1 MNRRQ
6 FLAATAL
13 ACATPITF
21 AQTNARYKIIGF
33 TKPFQEL
40 GHEECA
46 DTVEQIGWDGIEC
59 PVRPKGQIEPDR
71 AADELPKLIEAL
83 KKRGKEISI
92 VTTGITS
99 AADKQAEP
107 LLRTISKLG
116 LKRYRLGSFKYTDKK
131 SIPDQLNEFTAALR
145 DLAALN
151 KQLGL
156 TGAIQNHSG
165 RDYFGAP
172 IWDIWTA
179 IKDLDPQHIGTI
191 FDIGHA
197 TIEGGLSWPIEAR
210 LMEPHLTAVF
220 VKDFKWEKTE
230 RATRMQ
236 WVPLGEGQLT
246 KSYFDWLKKTKFNGP
261 ICHHAEYNHGKGKE
275 LVANLQ
281 RDLKVLR
288 EWLA

>member
-13 ACATPITF
+13 ACAAPITF
-21 AQTNARYKIIGF
+21 AQTAARYKMIGF

-40 GHEECA
+40 NHEQCA
-46 DTVEQIGWDGIEC
+46 DTVAQIGWDGIEC
-59 PVRPKGQIEPDR
+59 PVRPKGQIEPER

-83 KKRGKEISI
+83 KKRGKEITI
-92 VTTGITS
+92 VTTAITS
-99 AADKQAEP
+99 ASEKQTEP

-151 KQLGL
+151 KELGL
-156 TGAIQNHSG
+156 TGAVQNHSG

-179 IKDLDPQHIGTI
+179 IKDLDPQHIGTM

-210 LMEPHLTAVF
+210 LMERHLTAVF
-220 VKDFKWEKTE
+220 VKDFKWEKNNN
-230 RATRMQ
+230 ATRME
-236 WVPLGEGQLT
+236 WVPLGEGQLA

-261 ICHHAEYNHGKGKE
+261 ICHHAEYDHGKGKE
-275 LVANLQ
+275 LITNLQ
-281 RDLKVLR
+281 KDMKVLR